1 MEPRGGPVQGTGLLE
16 RAVWD
21 WGAGVLA
28 LYKSPDCRFQ
38 LGEAGPRCGGE
49 GWRVILEGGQ
59 GQGTGAEVQGG
70 VASRPGTVLD
80 CVWWPQ
86 EEAEQKAA
94 VQNSLQA
101 PGPSS
106 GRFRPYLWAAHY
118 SPGWLPVVPRPR
130 P

>member
-1 MEPRGGPVQGTGLLE
+1 MEPRGGPVQGRGPLE
-16 RAVWD
+16 RAAWD

-59 GQGTGAEVQGG
+59 GQGMGAEVQGG
-70 VASRPGTVLD
+70 VASRPETVLD

-86 EEAEQKAA
+86 EEAE
-94 VQNSLQA
+94 
-101 PGPSS
+101 
-106 GRFRPYLWAAHY
+106 R
-118 SPGWLPVVPRPR
+118 
-130 P
+130 